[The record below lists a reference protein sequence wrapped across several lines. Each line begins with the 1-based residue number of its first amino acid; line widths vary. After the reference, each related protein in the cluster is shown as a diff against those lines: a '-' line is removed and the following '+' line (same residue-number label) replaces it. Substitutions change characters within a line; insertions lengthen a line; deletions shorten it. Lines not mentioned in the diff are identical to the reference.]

1 MTNNK
6 GVLLFG
12 GTFDPIHNGH
22 LTISRAVAHR
32 LELEKVII
40 IPSAQP
46 PHKNISQVSPAP
58 DRLHMIELAIAGNP
72 LFEVSDCELQRS
84 GPSYTLDTV
93 RHFRRIH
100 GPGVH
105 LHWLIGADS
114 IEELNSWYQ
123 IEALVEE
130 CTIVT
135 AARPDY
141 PTSNLS
147 STLTR
152 LNPEQVK
159 RIAKYL
165 LDTPLVNIS
174 ATDIRKRSR
183 QGLSINELVPHAV
196 QQYISQKNLYH

>member
-1 MTNNK
+1 MNK
-6 GVLLFG
+6 RILLLG
-12 GTFDPIHNGH
+12 GTFDPVHCGH
-22 LTISRAVAHR
+22 MVISLAAAEQLDIERIWLLPA
-32 LELEKVII
+32 
-40 IPSAQP
+40 AQP
-46 PHKNISQVSPAP
+46 PHKTTAIASTE
-58 DRLHMIELAIAGNP
+58 DRVAMLQLAIDAAEG
-72 LFEVSDCELQRS
+72 FEICDVELRRE
-84 GPSYTLDTV
+84 GPSYTVDTLTE
-93 RHFRRIH
+93 IH
-100 GPGVH
+100 ARLPDAE

-123 IEALVEE
+123 IEALVKE